1 MPHHSQ
7 IGVYRTDKLLP
18 VSFHVIGRACRQA
31 VQAVDGIVAEAD
43 CAVAQV
49 FPPRKYH
56 PSDKQDTFRVML
68 QIDLARVQRQ
78 PVFGEPAGNFRFH
91 LYQVLF
97 RGMDKHHVVHI
108 PAVVLHAPFF
118 ADEMVQSVQE
128 VKGEQLACQVADR
141 QSARAVG
148 MEQAL
153 VFGQSA
159 PALGRRLADAVL
171 FRTVE
176 YRLTE
181 QIEQY
186 RQVVSPVAFVQEFF
200 GQVIQPPLRYFHEER
215 TDVYFQDIAIPRV
228 VLGAEPD
235 MFFHPFYA
243 VERTLS
249 LAGTVTVIDE
259 LLFQK
264 RNEPVGYEVVYNT
277 VAEVGGENL
286 PFHGFV
292 DNESDGTRRAVC
304 AGIDFP
310 LQFHTPAFV
319 IALEGK
325 GIAGIAFLFTALE
338 IRLEDILQRNASE
351 FLICKKTLL
360 QLHIAIPFCLS

>member
-1 MPHHSQ
+1 M
-7 IGVYRTDKLLP
+7 
-18 VSFHVIGRACRQA
+18 
-31 VQAVDGIVAEAD
+31 
-43 CAVAQV
+43 
-49 FPPRKYH
+49 
-56 PSDKQDTFRVML
+56 
-68 QIDLARVQRQ
+68 
-78 PVFGEPAGNFRFH
+78 
-91 LYQVLF
+91 
-97 RGMDKHHVVHI
+97 
-108 PAVVLHAPFF
+108 
-118 ADEMVQSVQE
+118 
-128 VKGEQLACQVADR
+128 
-141 QSARAVG
+141 
-148 MEQAL
+148 
-153 VFGQSA
+153 
-159 PALGRRLADAVL
+159 GRRLADAVL

-310 LQFHTPAFV
+310 PQFHTP
-319 IALEGK
+319 
-325 GIAGIAFLFTALE
+325 
-338 IRLEDILQRNASE
+338 RS
-351 FLICKKTLL
+351 
-360 QLHIAIPFCLS
+360 

>member
-1 MPHHSQ
+1 M
-7 IGVYRTDKLLP
+7 
-18 VSFHVIGRACRQA
+18 
-31 VQAVDGIVAEAD
+31 
-43 CAVAQV
+43 
-49 FPPRKYH
+49 
-56 PSDKQDTFRVML
+56 
-68 QIDLARVQRQ
+68 
-78 PVFGEPAGNFRFH
+78 
-91 LYQVLF
+91 
-97 RGMDKHHVVHI
+97 
-108 PAVVLHAPFF
+108 
-118 ADEMVQSVQE
+118 
-128 VKGEQLACQVADR
+128 
-141 QSARAVG
+141 
-148 MEQAL
+148 
-153 VFGQSA
+153 
-159 PALGRRLADAVL
+159 
-171 FRTVE
+171 
-176 YRLTE
+176 
-181 QIEQY
+181 
-186 RQVVSPVAFVQEFF
+186 QEFF

-310 LQFHTPAFV
+310 PQFHTPAFV

-325 GIAGIAFLFTALE
+325 GIAGIAFLLRHSKYASKTSSNGMPPSSSSVK
-338 IRLEDILQRNASE
+338 RLCCNSISLYHFVYRKVFIEKA
-351 FLICKKTLL
+351 KTGRT
-360 QLHIAIPFCLS
+360 

>member
-1 MPHHSQ
+1 
-7 IGVYRTDKLLP
+7 
-18 VSFHVIGRACRQA
+18 
-31 VQAVDGIVAEAD
+31 
-43 CAVAQV
+43 
-49 FPPRKYH
+49 
-56 PSDKQDTFRVML
+56 
-68 QIDLARVQRQ
+68 
-78 PVFGEPAGNFRFH
+78 
-91 LYQVLF
+91 
-97 RGMDKHHVVHI
+97 
-108 PAVVLHAPFF
+108 
-118 ADEMVQSVQE
+118 
-128 VKGEQLACQVADR
+128 
-141 QSARAVG
+141 